1 MDCVR
6 LWLHFRASVR
16 CFLNLSC
23 VFLHSNRMSFISP
36 ERDGINSA
44 RIFANSVS
52 GEEEES
58 YIHMVIFI
66 FTQPSFALFCSVTL
80 MENAEVCF
88 LRKNVEEVC
97 PLPSVFLKKWW
108 NGFKPNTLGPIYGEI
123 REALLL
129 LCRTQ
134 LFAHEC
140 CWAVP
145 RDHRDQP
152 YLHENSLRQRKI
164 KSFHL
169 LKVCPAKSP
178 RKWQKAVSA
187 LPKETHQILC
197 RNRTPIK
204 VSYCFC
210 FGWWH

>member
-80 MENAEVCF
+80 IENVEVCF

-97 PLPSVFLKKWW
+97 PLPSVLTKMMKW
-108 NGFKPNTLGPIYGEI
+108 F
-123 REALLL
+123 
-129 LCRTQ
+129 
-134 LFAHEC
+134 
-140 CWAVP
+140 
-145 RDHRDQP
+145 
-152 YLHENSLRQRKI
+152 
-164 KSFHL
+164 
-169 LKVCPAKSP
+169 
-178 RKWQKAVSA
+178 
-187 LPKETHQILC
+187 
-197 RNRTPIK
+197 
-204 VSYCFC
+204 
-210 FGWWH
+210 